1 MTLEPAKA
9 EPARPAHP
17 EIASEEWIPADPESE
32 DSARY
37 VAGRRPHLAW
47 VVDIPTRDEWDHPG
61 RATIGCDEAAPPE
74 RRYLRSVLWTSP
86 TERLWVAIHSHHP
99 TVDDAIRRLVETCP
113 HLDRTR
119 VTSHVARVVSARAAR
134 ALGPAAPFPRTPVP
148 RALSASTPRAL
159 PSPDARPQPGNRR

>member
-9 EPARPAHP
+9 QPARPARA
-17 EIASEEWIPADPESE
+17 EIVSEEWIPADDVSE

-61 RATIGCDEAAPPE
+61 RATIACDEAAPPDL
-74 RRYLRSVLWTSP
+74 RYLRSVLWTSP
-86 TERLWVAIHSHHP
+86 AERLWVVVHSHHP

-113 HLDRTR
+113 HLDPTQ
-119 VTSHVARVVSARAAR
+119 VTSHVARAVSARAAR
-134 ALGPAAPFPRTPVP
+134 VLGAAALFPRT
-148 RALSASTPRAL
+148 SAPRAL
-159 PSPDARPQPGNRR
+159 PASTPGALPSPEAAPQPGSRR